1 MSETR
6 MKWTVDVAKGRFA
19 IQGMVTNGGELAPLL
34 EKAAPA
40 ASITMDL
47 GGLRAFT
54 SSGVQGW
61 LRFLDALREKG
72 CVVVFERCSP
82 AVVKQTMAIS
92 DFLAGGQVR
101 SLLAPWVC
109 TRCDGEAEEEVV
121 VGAAKEGTFSAA
133 RRCKCGAEMEFDD
146 LKQPYVELLRE
157 AAARAAG

>member
-1 MSETR
+1 
-6 MKWTVDVAKGRFA
+6 
-19 IQGMVTNGGELAPLL
+19 MVTNGGELAPIA

-40 ASITMDL
+40 APITLDL
-47 GGLRAFT
+47 GRLRAFT

-72 CVVVFERCSP
+72 CVVAFERCSP

-101 SLLAPWVC
+101 SLLAPYVC
-109 TRCDGEAEEEVV
+109 IKCDGEAEEEVV
-121 VGAAKEGTFSAA
+121 VGKSALA
-133 RRCKCGAEMEFDD
+133 TSRRCKCGAEMEFDD

-157 AAARAAG
+157 AADRAAG